1 MATVAVVTG
10 AHDASMMLNP
20 LTIRDAARQFIA
32 EDIPNMDVG
41 GSVVG
46 CGMSTAQFLVKSKL
60 VIAGFPFAEAVLK
73 ELQCTVTWNVREGE
87 WVEGSSAKRIVVGR
101 VEGPANRLLQA
112 ERTAL
117 ELLARCSACATY
129 ARRCI
134 DASKSLNPSWK
145 GTVAATRKTT
155 PGTFRMIE
163 KYGAIVG
170 GADPHRYSLS
180 SMVMLKDNHVDIAG
194 NIRSAVRKARSIGGF
209 SLKIEVECRS
219 VEDAIEAAEAGADVL
234 MLDNFSP
241 DKAAV
246 VAPQLKQQFPHVLVE
261 LSGGVTVESV
271 AKYAVDGVDVVS
283 VGLITH
289 GPPPTDISMKIKIP
303 SKL

>member
-1 MATVAVVTG
+1 MTTVTVVAG
-10 AHDASMMLNP
+10 AHDASMMLNS
-20 LTIRDAARQFIA
+20 LALREAARQFIM
-32 EDIPNMDVG
+32 EDIPNVDVG

-46 CGMSTAQFLVKSKL
+46 SGMSSAQFLVKSKL
-60 VIAGFPFAEAVLK
+60 VVAGFPFAEAVMK
-73 ELQCTVTWNVREGE
+73 ELHCNVTWLVKEGD
-87 WVEGSSAKRIVVGR
+87 WVEGSSASRIVIGR

-129 ARRCI
+129 ARRCVEAALSVNK
-134 DASKSLNPSWK
+134 DWK

-155 PGTFRMIE
+155 PGVFRMVE

-194 NIRSAVRKARSIGGF
+194 NIRAAVRKARSIGGF

-219 VEDAIEAAEAGADVL
+219 VEDAIDAAESGADVL
-234 MLDNFSP
+234 MLDNFTP
-241 DKAAV
+241 EKAS
-246 VAPQLKQQFPHVLVE
+246 VAAPMLKQRFPHVLIE
-261 LSGGVTVESV
+261 LSGGITVESV
-271 AKYAVDGVDVVS
+271 CKYAVDGVDVVS
-283 VGLITH
+283 IGLITH
-289 GPPPTDISMKIKIP
+289 GPPPTDISMKIKIA